1 MNWNFDT
8 DNYIIRLPISGQDGD
23 ALYALLSNQQVVD
36 HIPRAAMT
44 VENQAID
51 ELRRIAMRFEG
62 REAVSW
68 LIERKADGQLLA
80 RIGVQHIN
88 WMMLNTQM
96 QWELSSECDLAV
108 LQEVVPA
115 ILKVLSDDLQLHR
128 VEMRVRSGNEQH
140 KQIMEALGFEYE
152 GKLPAQF
159 EYEGGD
165 VDLDIYS
172 VLLTGVN
179 C

>member
-8 DNYIIRLPISGQDGD
+8 DNYIIRLPISEQDGD
-23 ALYALLSNQQVVD
+23 ALYALLSDQNTVD

-51 ELRRIAMRFEG
+51 ELRLIAMRFEG

-68 LIERKADGQLLA
+68 LIERKADGQFLA
-80 RIGVQHIN
+80 RISVQHIN

-96 QWELSSECDLAV
+96 QWELSPECDLAV
-108 LQEVVPA
+108 LLEVVPA
-115 ILKVLSDDLQLHR
+115 VLKLLSDDLQLHR
-128 VEMRVRSGNEQH
+128 VEMRVRSGNEQQ
-140 KQIMEALGFEYE
+140 KTNLEALGFERE

-159 EYEGGD
+159 EYEGRD
-165 VDLDIYS
+165 IDLDIYS
-172 VLLTGVN
+172 VLLT
-179 C
+179 

>member
-8 DNYIIRLPISGQDGD
+8 DNYIIRLPISDQDSD
-23 ALYALLSNQQVVD
+23 ALYALLSDQKAVE

-68 LIERKADGQLLA
+68 LVERKSDGQLLA

-88 WMMLNTQM
+88 WMMLNCQM
-96 QWELSSECDLAV
+96 QWELSPECDLAV
-108 LQEVVPA
+108 LTEVIPA
-115 ILKVLSDDLQLHR
+115 ILNVLTNDLQLRR
-128 VEMRVRSGNEQH
+128 VEIRIRAGSVSVEQ
-140 KQIMEALGFEYE
+140 KQHLEALSFEHE
-152 GKLPAQF
+152 GSLPSQF
-159 EYEGGD
+159 EYNGED
-165 VDLDIYS
+165 VNLDIYS
-172 VLLTGVN
+172 VLLG
-179 C
+179 

>member
-1 MNWNFDT
+1 MNWNFET
-8 DNYIIRLPISGQDGD
+8 DNYIIRLPVSDQDGD
-23 ALYALLSNQQVVD
+23 ALYALLSDQSVVE

-68 LIERKADGQLLA
+68 LIERKSDGQLLA

-96 QWELSSECDLAV
+96 QWELNPECDLAV

-115 ILKVLSDDLQLHR
+115 VLKLLSNDLQLHR
-128 VEMRVRSGNEQH
+128 IEMRVRLGNE
-140 KQIMEALGFEYE
+140 KYKTNLEALGFEYE
-152 GKLPAQF
+152 GQLPAQF

-172 VLLTGVN
+172 VLLA
-179 C
+179 

>member
-1 MNWNFDT
+1 MNWNFET
-8 DNYIIRLPISGQDGD
+8 DNYIIRLPVSDQDGD
-23 ALYALLSNQQVVD
+23 ALYSLLSQQAVVD

-44 VENQAID
+44 LEDQAID

-68 LIERKADGQLLA
+68 LIERKADGQFLA
-80 RIGVQHIN
+80 RISVQHIN

-96 QWELSSECDLAV
+96 QWELSPECDLAV

-115 ILKVLSDDLQLHR
+115 VLKLLSNDLQLHR
-128 VEMRVRSGNEQH
+128 IEMRVRSGNEQY
-140 KQIMEALGFEYE
+140 KTNLETLGFDYE

-172 VLLTGVN
+172 VLLA
-179 C
+179 

>member
-1 MNWNFDT
+1 MNWNFET
-8 DNYIIRLPISGQDGD
+8 GNYIIRLPISDQDGD
-23 ALYALLSNQQVVD
+23 ALYALLSDQNAVD

-96 QWELSSECDLAV
+96 QWELNPECDLAV
-108 LQEVVPA
+108 LLEVVPA
-115 ILKVLSDDLQLHR
+115 VLKLLSDDLQLHR
-128 VEMRVRSGNEQH
+128 VEMRVRSGNEQQ
-140 KQIMEALGFEYE
+140 KTNLEALGFERE

-159 EYEGGD
+159 EYEGRD
-165 VDLDIYS
+165 IDLDIYS
-172 VLLTGVN
+172 VLLT
-179 C
+179 

>member
-8 DNYIIRLPISGQDGD
+8 DNHIIRLPVSDQDGK
-23 ALYALLSNQQVVD
+23 ALYSLLSDHKAVE

-44 VENQAID
+44 LEDQATD

-68 LIERKADGQLLA
+68 LIERKADGQFLA
-80 RIGVQHIN
+80 RISVQHIN

-96 QWELSSECDLAV
+96 QWELSPECDLAV
-108 LQEVVPA
+108 LQKVVPA
-115 ILKVLSDDLQLHR
+115 VLKLLSNDLQLHR
-128 VEMRVRSGNEQH
+128 IEMRVRSGNEEY
-140 KQIMEALGFEYE
+140 KTMLATLSFKYE
-152 GKLPAQF
+152 GQLPAQF
-159 EYEGGD
+159 EYDGSD

-172 VLLTGVN
+172 VLLN
-179 C
+179 

>member
-1 MNWNFDT
+1 MNWNFET
-8 DNYIIRLPISGQDGD
+8 DNYIIRLPVSDQDGD
-23 ALYALLSNQQVVD
+23 ALYALLSDQSVVE

-68 LIERKADGQLLA
+68 LIERKSDGQLLA
-80 RIGVQHIN
+80 RIGVQYIN

-96 QWELSSECDLAV
+96 QWELGPECDLAV
-108 LQEVVPA
+108 LQKVVPA
-115 ILKVLSDDLQLHR
+115 VLKLLSNDLQLHR
-128 VEMRVRSGNEQH
+128 IEMRVRSGNEEY
-140 KQIMEALGFEYE
+140 KTNLEALGFEYE
-152 GKLPAQF
+152 GQLPAQF

-172 VLLTGVN
+172 VLLA
-179 C
+179 

>member
-1 MNWNFDT
+1 MNWNFET
-8 DNYIIRLPISGQDGD
+8 DNYIIRLPVSDQDGD
-23 ALYALLSNQQVVD
+23 ALYSLLSQQAVVD

-44 VENQAID
+44 LEDQAID

-68 LIERKADGQLLA
+68 LVERKSDGQLLA
-80 RIGVQHIN
+80 RISVQYIN

-96 QWELSSECDLAV
+96 QWELSPECDLAV

-128 VEMRVRSGNEQH
+128 IEMRVRAGNEQH
-140 KQIMEALGFEYE
+140 KQILETLGFECE

-172 VLLTGVN
+172 VLLA
-179 C
+179 

>member
-8 DNYIIRLPISGQDGD
+8 DHYIIRLPISEQDGD
-23 ALYALLSNQQVVD
+23 ALYALLSDQKAVE

-68 LIERKADGQLLA
+68 LIERKSDGQLLA

-96 QWELSSECDLAV
+96 QWELSPECDLTV

-115 ILKVLSDDLQLHR
+115 VLKLLSNDLQLHR
-128 VEMRVRSGNEQH
+128 IEMRVRSDTEQY
-140 KQIMEALGFEYE
+140 KTNLEALGFKHE
-152 GKLPAQF
+152 GQLPAQF
-159 EYEGGD
+159 EYEGHD

-172 VLLTGVN
+172 VLLA
-179 C
+179 